1 MVFSISLSCFG
12 AAYSQTP
19 AARAR
24 TIMVP
29 VDYKIPGFGRAPLY
43 FELGARYERDKPTVF
58 IIADA
63 SNFMF
68 NADLIYW

>member
-1 MVFSISLSCFG
+1 
-12 AAYSQTP
+12 
-19 AARAR
+19 
-24 TIMVP
+24 MVP